1 MGNILSKH
9 SFDKKEEEFE
19 KMWNENFE
27 SMWLRA
33 PLRGYKRG
41 YIFSKE
47 KDQSY
52 ASFKAHVRKQWFSD
66 QQMDDQDLDFSKYWS
81 FLPTNDPCFQPEKT
95 K

>member
-9 SFDKKEEEFE
+9 SFDKKEEVFE
-19 KMWNENFE
+19 KMWNETFE
-27 SMWLRA
+27 YH
-33 PLRGYKRG
+33 GKRNG
-41 YIFSKE
+41 KKGFLFCNGNDE
-47 KDQSY
+47 SY
-52 ASFKAHVRKQWFSD
+52 ASLKAHVRKQWFSD

>member
-19 KMWNENFE
+19 KMWNKNFE
-27 SMWLRA
+27 SIYHGKLNGKKGF
-33 PLRGYKRG
+33 L
-41 YIFSKE
+41 FCKE
-47 KDQSY
+47 KNPSL
-52 ASFKAHVRKQWFSD
+52 KAHVRKKWFLD

>member
-9 SFDKKEEEFE
+9 SFDKNEEEFE
-19 KMWNENFE
+19 KIWNENFE
-27 SMWLRA
+27 SMYHGLR
-33 PLRGYKRG
+33 PGSVGLRGYRRG

-47 KDQSY
+47 KDQL
-52 ASFKAHVRKQWFSD
+52 FSD
-66 QQMDDQDLDFSKYWS
+66 QKMDDQDLDFRKYWS